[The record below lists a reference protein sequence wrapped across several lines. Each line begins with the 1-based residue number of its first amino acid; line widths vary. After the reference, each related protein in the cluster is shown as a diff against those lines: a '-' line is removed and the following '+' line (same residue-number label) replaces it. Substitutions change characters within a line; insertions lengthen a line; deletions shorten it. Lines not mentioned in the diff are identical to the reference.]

1 MKNIRSRQPCI
12 SMNFWTE
19 SSSSMWVSLKGYNIS
34 TWEIITKGVIKK
46 APLKAVVKAKAVIE
60 SCYWKLLWKKKNI
73 LGTQWLQKSQWV
85 TYRICGA
92 KVNTK
97 SLADFFFFFQ
107 YPNKTIRMQPQLN
120 EFATRSAKRSSISP
134 TFRINKLRA

>member
-97 SLADFFFFFQ
+97 SLADFFFFFNTQIKQ
-107 YPNKTIRMQPQLN
+107 YACNRNWMSLQLGQQKDHPYRPRF
-120 EFATRSAKRSSISP
+120 E
-134 TFRINKLRA
+134 

>member
-60 SCYWKLLWKKKNI
+60 SCCEKKKTF
-73 LGTQWLQKSQWV
+73 LVPSD
-85 TYRICGA
+85 YR
-92 KVNTK
+92 
-97 SLADFFFFFQ
+97 SH
-107 YPNKTIRMQPQLN
+107 N
-120 EFATRSAKRSSISP
+120 E
-134 TFRINKLRA
+134 